1 MRIAP
6 GIIFAVSFDL
16 PWMKVTGRDLNF
28 CEGASVRSVEVWFYL
43 SWVLT
48 LVKVDVNFVPIV
60 VAAPMMTTLINAAM
74 SPYSIAVAPLSSRRK
89 LPIGGLRQ
97 VDSILVIAK
106 WPF

>member
-1 MRIAP
+1 
-6 GIIFAVSFDL
+6 
-16 PWMKVTGRDLNF
+16 
-28 CEGASVRSVEVWFYL
+28 
-43 SWVLT
+43 
-48 LVKVDVNFVPIV
+48 VPIV

-89 LPIGGLRQ
+89 LPIGVLRQ